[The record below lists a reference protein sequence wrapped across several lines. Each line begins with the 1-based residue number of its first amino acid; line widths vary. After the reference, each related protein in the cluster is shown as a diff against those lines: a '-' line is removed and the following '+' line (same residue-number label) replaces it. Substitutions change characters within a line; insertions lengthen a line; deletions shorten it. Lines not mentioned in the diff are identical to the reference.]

1 MKKKIMIIIS
11 IVIFVLVLVAI
22 NIFLSRQSQTEI
34 EGKDKQENTE
44 QEEKVIEVTSQN
56 FEEEVLRS
64 EKPVVIDFY
73 ATWCGPCKILSP
85 IVEEA
90 AKENENV
97 KFVKI
102 DIDKTDDIALQ
113 YQVMSIPTLVLIQNG
128 EEKDRIVG
136 IVDKIQILDFININ
150 VLSDIT

>member
-1 MKKKIMIIIS
+1 MKKKLMIIIL
-11 IVIFVLVLVAI
+11 VVVFVLALVAI
-22 NIFLSRQSQTEI
+22 NIFLSRQNETGT
-34 EGKDKQENTE
+34 EGKDKQENAK

-56 FEEEVLRS
+56 FEEVLKS
-64 EKPVVIDFY
+64 EKPVLIDFY

-102 DIDKTDDIALQ
+102 DIDKTDDIAMQ

-128 EEKDRIVG
+128 EEKDRVVG
-136 IVDKIQILDFININ
+136 ILDKNQILDFIKGK
-150 VLSDIT
+150 

>member
-1 MKKKIMIIIS
+1 MKKKVIIVSLI
-11 IVIFVLVLVAI
+11 LVFILILIGI
-22 NIFLSRQSQTEI
+22 NILLNGQRDATI
-34 EGKDKQENTE
+34 ESGEK
-44 QEEKVIEVTSQN
+44 QEEKVIEVTSEN
-56 FEEEVLRS
+56 FEEVVLKS
-64 EKPVVIDFY
+64 EKPVLIDFY

-85 IVEEA
+85 IVEEV

-136 IVDKIQILDFININ
+136 IVDKTQILDFIN
-150 VLSDIT
+150 

>member
-11 IVIFVLVLVAI
+11 VVVFVLALVAI
-22 NIFLSRQSQTEI
+22 NIFLSRQNQTEM
-34 EGKDKQENTE
+34 EGNDKQENAK

-56 FEEEVLRS
+56 FEEEVLKS
-64 EKPVVIDFY
+64 EKPVLIDFY

-90 AKENENV
+90 AKEKENV

-102 DIDKTDDIALQ
+102 DIDKTEDIAMQ

-128 EEKDRIVG
+128 EEKDRVVG
-136 IVDKIQILDFININ
+136 ILDKNQILDFIEGK
-150 VLSDIT
+150 

>member
-1 MKKKIMIIIS
+1 MKKKLMIIIS

-64 EKPVVIDFY
+64 EKTVLIDFY

-102 DIDKTDDIALQ
+102 DIDKTDDIAMQ

-136 IVDKIQILDFININ
+136 IVDKNQILDFIEGK
-150 VLSDIT
+150 

>member
-1 MKKKIMIIIS
+1 MKKKLMIIIS

-22 NIFLSRQSQTEI
+22 NIFLSRQNQTEI

-44 QEEKVIEVTSQN
+44 QEEKIIEVTSQN
-56 FEEEVLRS
+56 FEEEVLKS
-64 EKPVVIDFY
+64 EKPVLIDFY

-90 AKENENV
+90 AKENENI

-102 DIDKTDDIALQ
+102 DIDKAEDIAMQ
-113 YQVMSIPTLVLIQNG
+113 YQVMSIPTLVLIQKG
-128 EEKDRIVG
+128 EEKDRVVG
-136 IVDKIQILDFININ
+136 ILDKNQILDFIEIEGK
-150 VLSDIT
+150 

>member
-1 MKKKIMIIIS
+1 MIFILIL
-11 IVIFVLVLVAI
+11 IGI
-22 NIFLSRQSQTEI
+22 NILLNGQGDATI
-34 EGKDKQENTE
+34 ESGDK
-44 QEEKVIEVTSQN
+44 QEEKVIEVTSEN
-56 FEEEVLRS
+56 FEEVVLKS
-64 EKPVVIDFY
+64 EKPVLIDFY

>member
-1 MKKKIMIIIS
+1 MKKKVIIVSLI
-11 IVIFVLVLVAI
+11 LVFILILIGI
-22 NIFLSRQSQTEI
+22 NILLNGQRDATI
-34 EGKDKQENTE
+34 ESGEK
-44 QEEKVIEVTSQN
+44 QEEKVIEVTSEN
-56 FEEEVLRS
+56 FEEVVLKS
-64 EKPVVIDFY
+64 EKPVLIDFY

-85 IVEEA
+85 IVEEV

-128 EEKDRIVG
+128 EEKDR
-136 IVDKIQILDFININ
+136 KIKF
-150 VLSDIT
+150 

>member
-1 MKKKIMIIIS
+1 MIIIS
-11 IVIFVLVLVAI
+11 VVVFVLALVAI
-22 NIFLSRQSQTEI
+22 NIFLSRQNQTEM
-34 EGKDKQENTE
+34 EGNDKQENAK

-56 FEEEVLRS
+56 FEEEVLKS
-64 EKPVVIDFY
+64 EKPVLIDFY

-90 AKENENV
+90 AKEKENV

-102 DIDKTDDIALQ
+102 DIDKTEDIAMQ

-128 EEKDRIVG
+128 EEKDRVVG
-136 IVDKIQILDFININ
+136 ILDKNQILDFIEGK
-150 VLSDIT
+150 